1 MEKQKRTPP
10 TGPGR
15 PGHSEGSDAWR
26 LDPSDV
32 ARHARLR
39 RQSEQRGP
47 LGRAVRYLAVV
58 LVLAGGF
65 AVYWNFDTLRQVTV
79 QAPALSA
86 LLKGLS
92 PDDPNAPAG
101 GATQHAADTAVVE
114 SAAVVGTA
122 APTSVSAD
130 RDRQPPLEVAKAQER
145 AKPPTPTPHEAS
157 APESPPAKDSAPTE
171 SGATA
176 VAAVEPPPAPAPAA
190 PAPVPATPP
199 TPETIEFALP
209 KFKASERDAFAAV
222 VVVRNGGNRGP
233 SAFTWWTSDGT
244 AKAGSDY
251 VDLGRVVVKFA
262 AGEQNR
268 VINIPII
275 GDQVAE
281 DTESFYVNLAPG
293 NDASAEAQDR
303 VEVVIEDDDKP

>member
-1 MEKQKRTPP
+1 MEKQKRTPSL
-10 TGPGR
+10 
-15 PGHSEGSDAWR
+15 GHAEGSDAWR

-39 RQSEQRGP
+39 RQREQRGP
-47 LGRAVRYLAVV
+47 LGKVVRYFAAVLA
-58 LVLAGGF
+58 LAGGF

-86 LLKGLS
+86 LLKSLS
-92 PDDPNAPAG
+92 PDDASDRAG
-101 GATQHAADTAVVE
+101 GAPEHTADTAVVE
-114 SAAVVGTA
+114 STAVVGTA

-145 AKPPTPTPHEAS
+145 APPATPTPHAAPAS
-157 APESPPAKDSAPTE
+157 ESPPAKDSAPAVE
-171 SGATA
+171 SAAAA
-176 VAAVEPPPAPAPAA
+176 VAAVEPHPAPAPAPAA
-190 PAPVPATPP
+190 PP

-233 SAFTWWTSDGT
+233 SAFTWWTTDGT

-275 GDQVAE
+275 GDAVAE
-281 DTESFYVNLAPG
+281 DAESFYVNLAPG